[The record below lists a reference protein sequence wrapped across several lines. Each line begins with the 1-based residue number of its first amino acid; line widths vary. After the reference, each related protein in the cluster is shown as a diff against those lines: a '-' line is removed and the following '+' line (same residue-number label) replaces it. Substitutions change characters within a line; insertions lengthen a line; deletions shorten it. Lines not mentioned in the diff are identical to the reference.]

1 MSNFDIHDWNKKRY
15 LGEID
20 SRMGPRQATMK
31 LDQLTFNVVKSM
43 FGEIPMFGI
52 AFPNP
57 DDSYRSVFNGNDLE
71 NWKEGI
77 RDRFGNVNIKID
89 VEAASKWERIQILD
103 DKFRGDKEDYI
114 KAKGA
119 ALDNWR
125 KSSNYG
131 LDEELN
137 EASYMYKGYKD
148 KHFDIC
154 PTAEA
159 LRDELLSGKFK
170 DTSWATGTDFET
182 ESGEWLYQHDV
193 LFGTEKQVL
202 KDKEGEESDIEKA
215 KAAIDRI
222 VNLSRDLGIP
232 ADRLGYLNDHLKII
246 KDVVEYSALTEKD
259 KFAGS
264 DPKAGSTI
272 KGTGFMAPRQKPKDK
287 EAIKETLRFIKEN
300 NPEFTTEEIAAE
312 LKEIKAL
319 GEKLEEEM
327 CKRGK
332 NYMAARKRAGEK
344 SSAYLSGRGV
354 KVCKGQIKGSDGKK
368 KKSY

>member
-77 RDRFGNVNIKID
+77 RDRFGNVTIKID

-232 ADRLGYLNDHLKII
+232 ADRLGYLNDHLKMI
-246 KDVVEYSALTEKD
+246 KDVVEYSALTEL
-259 KFAGS
+259 
-264 DPKAGSTI
+264 DPLKETI
-272 KGTGFMAPRQKPKDK
+272 K
-287 EAIKETLRFIKEN
+287 FIKTN